1 MRHRVAGYKLGRTAA
16 HRKAMTQNMMNS
28 LIEHERITTTVPKAK
43 HLRPIIEKIITIGK
57 NDTQA
62 NRRRAF
68 AKLRDKESVKKLFG
82 VLGPRFAERQGG
94 YCRILKLSK
103 PRLGDA
109 GEQAII
115 EFVERTVDE
124 SSPEELAKAT
134 EELAEAK
141 ATLAASKA
149 ELEEQTAT
157 KAKKE
162 AEIESR
168 IKPPVETRIL
178 PRFRS
183 QAQAK
188 AAAAAST

>member
-43 HLRPIIEKIITIGK
+43 HLRPLIEKIITIGK

-109 GEQAII
+109 GE
-115 EFVERTVDE
+115 
-124 SSPEELAKAT
+124 
-134 EELAEAK
+134 
-141 ATLAASKA
+141 
-149 ELEEQTAT
+149 
-157 KAKKE
+157 
-162 AEIESR
+162 
-168 IKPPVETRIL
+168 
-178 PRFRS
+178 
-183 QAQAK
+183 
-188 AAAAAST
+188 